1 MSDDT
6 PNEIGQKIF
15 KHNLKASEKTR
26 ELFTEVQQD
35 EAEAVILEEF
45 ERLMGTIQ
53 DPQRAEDA
61 AMLVQRLAQ
70 GLESKRLLQAVIQ
83 EAESNDL
90 IELDQEQ
97 GQ

>member
-6 PNEIGQKIF
+6 PNQMAQGVF

-26 ELFTEVQQD
+26 ELFSQVPQE

-45 ERLMGTIQ
+45 SRLMGAVE

-70 GLESKRLLQAVIQ
+70 GLESQRLLEAVIE
-83 EAESNDL
+83 EAESN
-90 IELDQEQ
+90 ELLEMEQ
-97 GQ
+97 QQGN

>member
-1 MSDDT
+1 MVDDT
-6 PNEIGQKIF
+6 PTEMAQDVF

-26 ELFTEVQQD
+26 TLFSEVPQE

-45 ERLMGTIQ
+45 ERLMGAVN

-70 GLESKRLLQAVIQ
+70 GLESKRLLRAVID
-83 EAESNDL
+83 EAENN
-90 IELDQEQ
+90 ELLEMEQ
-97 GQ
+97 GQQ